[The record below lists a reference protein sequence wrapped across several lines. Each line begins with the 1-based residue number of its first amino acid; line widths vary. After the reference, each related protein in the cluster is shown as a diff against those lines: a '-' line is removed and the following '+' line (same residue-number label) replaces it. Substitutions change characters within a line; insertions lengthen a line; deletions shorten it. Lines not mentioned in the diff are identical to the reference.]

1 MKHLLKIS
9 PTLSFLTQIKIV
21 DNFKDWLIPPYAT
34 SVVLRMDLRAICMEE
49 GMAIAEHSTQE
60 IVETYLSHPFFSMLG
75 SQVMKILTWQN

>member
-1 MKHLLKIS
+1 
-9 PTLSFLTQIKIV
+9 
-21 DNFKDWLIPPYAT
+21 
-34 SVVLRMDLRAICMEE
+34 MEE